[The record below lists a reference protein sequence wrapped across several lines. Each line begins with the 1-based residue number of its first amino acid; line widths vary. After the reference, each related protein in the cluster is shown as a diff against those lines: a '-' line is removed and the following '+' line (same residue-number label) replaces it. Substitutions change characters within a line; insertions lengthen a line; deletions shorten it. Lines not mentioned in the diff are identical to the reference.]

1 MIIRPP
7 LFVVERDRPSLLGR
21 NWLSEMKLNWHKIF
35 WLHNVSL
42 NQVVEKQSCVRATIE
57 KYANGLN

>member
-1 MIIRPP
+1 MIIHPP
-7 LFVVERDRPSLLGR
+7 LFVVERDRLSLLGR
-21 NWLSEMKLNWHKIF
+21 NWLSEMKLNWNQIF